1 MFAELILKRGKSAKD
16 YDRAKISKETSF
28 LGLISNILI
37 AALKVILYI
46 FSGSISILSDAVNNI
61 TDCISSIIS
70 IFGIR
75 LAAKPRDKDH
85 PYGHGRLEY
94 LISLVVSGIVLS
106 VGFQFLKTSVGK
118 ILHPVDISYPKS
130 TLVILLMTVAIKFCQ
145 ASLYSKVAK
154 EIDSVTLMAQEKDSL
169 SDTLITSVVIVSI
182 IIEKFTGK
190 VLDGYVGLIVAL
202 FILYTAVSLI
212 YETISIILGR
222 GLSDETKQEIKS
234 KVSIYEGISNVHN
247 IMVTD
252 FGPDNIVVIIDAV
265 LDYNLTLEEAHNIVD
280 KVEREISDLLGIRLI
295 IHPEPRGSES
305 KIINS
310 ISKDLRKIVRE
321 SLNIYSFHDIVL
333 EDKKVY
339 IDIDY
344 NGDLVKKR
352 EEKDTLKKEL
362 IDKLKSIYTDYE
374 FEIKLDAIF

>member
-1 MFAELILKRGKSAKD
+1 M
-16 YDRAKISKETSF
+16 
-28 LGLISNILI
+28 
-37 AALKVILYI
+37 
-46 FSGSISILSDAVNNI
+46 SDAVNNI
-61 TDCISSIIS
+61 TDCVSSIIS

-118 ILHPVDISYPKS
+118 ILHPVAISYPKF
-130 TLVILLMTVAIKFCQ
+130 TLVTLILTLAIKFWQ
-145 ASLYSKVAK
+145 ASLYSKVARK
-154 EIDSVTLMAQEKDSL
+154 IDSVTLKAQEKDSL
-169 SDTLITSVVIVSI
+169 SDTLITSVVIISI
-182 IIEKFTGK
+182 VIEKFTGK
-190 VLDGYVGLIVAL
+190 ILDGYVGLIVAL
-202 FILYTAVSLI
+202 FILYTSISLI

-222 GLSDETKQEIKS
+222 GLSDETKHEIKS
-234 KVSIYEGISNVHN
+234 KVSTYEGISNVHN

-280 KVEREISDLLGIRLI
+280 KVEREVSDLLGIRLI
-295 IHPEPRGSES
+295 IHPEPRGSGS

-333 EDKKVY
+333 EDKKIY

-344 NGDLVKKR
+344 NADSVKTR
-352 EEKDTLKKEL
+352 EEKGCSEKEMR
-362 IDKLKSIYTDYE
+362 DKLKSIYPDYE
-374 FEIKLDAIF
+374 FEINLDAIF

>member
-118 ILHPVDISYPKS
+118 ILHPVAITYPKS
-130 TLVILLMTVAIKFCQ
+130 TLVILIITVAIKFWQ
-145 ASLYSKVAK
+145 ASLYSRVAK

-202 FILYTAVSLI
+202 FILYTAISLI

-234 KVSIYEGISNVHN
+234 KVSTYEGISNVHN

-344 NGDLVKKR
+344 NGDLVKTR

>member
-1 MFAELILKRGKSAKD
+1 MFAKLILKRGKSAKG
-16 YDRAKISKETSF
+16 YDREKISNEISF
-28 LGLISNILI
+28 LGFISNII
-37 AALKVILYI
+37 AAALKVILYI
-46 FSGSISILSDAVNNI
+46 FTGSISILSDAVNNI
-61 TDCISSIIS
+61 TDCVSSIIA
-70 IFGIR
+70 ILGIK
-75 LAAKPRDKDH
+75 LAAKPKDKDH

-118 ILHPVDISYPKS
+118 ILHPVAISYPKS
-130 TLVILLMTVAIKFCQ
+130 TLAILLMTVVIKFWQ

-182 IIEKFTGK
+182 VIEKFTGK
-190 VLDGYVGLIVAL
+190 ILDGYVGLIVAL
-202 FILYTAVSLI
+202 FILYTAISLI

-222 GLSDETKQEIKS
+222 GLSDETKHEIKS
-234 KVSIYEGISNVHN
+234 KVSTYEGISNVHN

-265 LDYNLTLEEAHNIVD
+265 LDYDLTLEEAHNIVD
-280 KVEREISDLLGIRLI
+280 KVEREVSAILGIRLI
-295 IHPEPRGSES
+295 IHPEPRGSGS

-310 ISKDLRKIVRE
+310 ISRDLRKIVRE

-333 EDKKVY
+333 EDKKIF

-352 EEKDTLKKEL
+352 EEKDTLKKEI
-362 IDKLKSIYTDYE
+362 IDKLKSIYPDYE

>member
-1 MFAELILKRGKSAKD
+1 MFAKLILKRGESAYG

-28 LGLISNILI
+28 LGLISNILV
-37 AALKVILYI
+37 ALLKVVLYI
-46 FSGSISILSDAVNNI
+46 FTGSISILSDAVNNI
-61 TDCISSIIS
+61 TDCVSSIIS
-70 IFGIR
+70 FFGIR

-118 ILHPVDISYPKS
+118 ILHPVAISYPKF
-130 TLVILLMTVAIKFCQ
+130 TLVTLILTLAIKFWQ
-145 ASLYSKVAK
+145 ASLYSKVARK
-154 EIDSVTLMAQEKDSL
+154 IDSVTLKAQEKDSL
-169 SDTLITSVVIVSI
+169 SDTLITSVVIISI
-182 IIEKFTGK
+182 VIEKFTGK
-190 VLDGYVGLIVAL
+190 ILDGYVGLIVAL
-202 FILYTAVSLI
+202 FILYTSISLI

-222 GLSDETKQEIKS
+222 GLSDETKHEIKS
-234 KVSIYEGISNVHN
+234 KVSTYEGISNVHN

-280 KVEREISDLLGIRLI
+280 KVEREVSDLLGIRLI
-295 IHPEPRGSES
+295 IHPEPRGSGS

-333 EDKKVY
+333 EDKKIY

-344 NGDLVKKR
+344 NADSVKTR
-352 EEKDTLKKEL
+352 EEKDALKKE
-362 IDKLKSIYTDYE
+362 IRDKLKSIYPDYE
-374 FEIKLDAIF
+374 FEINLDAIF